1 MLVGAGAPPSPS
13 GVVAVQAPGPVHR
26 LGPVERPPRHRR
38 FEVDVVLGERA
49 ALLRQ
54 VPPDPPGR
62 GVPRYRLEHGHAPH
76 LPSPAR
82 TLPESSTTVRLSNS
96 TPGCISAK
104 LALRPGELLDHLRG
118 LHVVRPQIV
127 RDGVERVDRLVVVV
141 PPTRHLAGE
150 PSRRRAVDH
159 DEPRPASHFLRR
171 QLQEDSDEVGDRHAE
186 FAGETFSGLHLPVG
200 HAHVKL
206 LRVPFHLP
214 ARLLEPRNRGRA
226 DARGARGI
234 PRMER
239 SRAAGG
245 LRSRRPGSGRSVPK
259 EGTRPGPPPRAS
271 GPAPGGAAKSYSGG
285 CVHGIGL
292 LLCSGSV
299 RISRPAQRVEGFE
312 SFPENAIG
320 LQRRYERGVQVGSPI
335 D

>member
-1 MLVGAGAPPSPS
+1 MRALSDSSEEVPHGPRRQAYRPNRRPLGTHRPALHSRASFLPTVLATPRARRAICLRKREAIPSADAEGAC
-13 GVVAVQAPGPVHR
+13 
-26 LGPVERPPRHRR
+26 
-38 FEVDVVLGERA
+38 DGER
-49 ALLRQ
+49 LRRRRRRE
-54 VPPDPPGR
+54 D
-62 GVPRYRLEHGHAPH
+62 
-76 LPSPAR
+76 
-82 TLPESSTTVRLSNS
+82 
-96 TPGCISAK
+96 
-104 LALRPGELLDHLRG
+104 DRG
-118 LHVVRPQIV
+118 LHALRGAHGGKGDVRP
-127 RDGVERVDRLVVVV
+127 R
-141 PPTRHLAGE
+141 
-150 PSRRRAVDH
+150 RRRAVDH
-159 DEPRPASHFLRR
+159 DEPRPASHLLRR

-186 FAGETFSGLHLPVG
+186 SAGETFGGLHLPVG

-245 LRSRRPGSGRSVPK
+245 LCSRRPGPGRSVPK

-271 GPAPGGAAKSYSGG
+271 GPAPGGAAKGYSGD

>member
-1 MLVGAGAPPSPS
+1 MEITLYHADTGSGKPLILLHGNGEDGSYFDCQKDALARHFRVIALDTRGHGRSPRGTAPFTISQFAEDLRCFMDHQGIARAS
-13 GVVAVQAPGPVHR
+13 L
-26 LGPVERPPRHRR
+26 LG
-38 FEVDVVLGERA
+38 FSDGGNI
-49 ALLRQ
+49 AL
-54 VPPDPPGR
+54 
-62 GVPRYRLEHGHAPH
+62 
-76 LPSPAR
+76 
-82 TLPESSTTVRLSNS
+82 TF
-96 TPGCISAK
+96 
-104 LALRPGELLDHLRG
+104 ALRYP
-118 LHVVRPQIV
+118 
-127 RDGVERVDRLVVVV
+127 ERVDRLVVVV

-159 DEPRPASHFLRR
+159 DEPRPASHLLRR

-271 GPAPGGAAKSYSGG
+271 GPAPGGAAKSYSGD